1 MKKNGLNYFLVNVIT
16 RKNGYS
22 FMVTSQYDNLTD
34 DEIITLCSEKD
45 LFAEKEDNEF
55 AEIDTLIDEY
65 DINAFE
71 EFTYSID

>member
-22 FMVTSQYDNLTD
+22 FMVTSKYDNLTD
-34 DEIITLCSEKD
+34 DEIITLCREKD
-45 LFAEKEDNEF
+45 LFAEKEDYEF

>member
-1 MKKNGLNYFLVNVIT
+1 MKKDGLNYFLVNVIT

-45 LFAEKEDNEF
+45 LFAEKEDYEF

>member
-1 MKKNGLNYFLVNVIT
+1 MKKDGLNYFLVNVIT

-34 DEIITLCSEKD
+34 EEIIDLCVKKD
-45 LFAEKEDNEF
+45 LFAEKEDYEF